1 MVRQAHRFQWRMLMG
16 DWRKKITISLRCW
29 WILFLS
35 VIFGLS
41 LCTCTSKKVADT
53 QKTGSIFVN
62 STPTGADIFLDHAAT
77 SKTTPDTL
85 FEVAVGDHIV
95 SVTKEDYLPDS
106 MVITVDENQ
115 MDTAEFVLLETSY
128 GSLKVSSNVDGATI
142 CIDKKPKAEVT
153 PHLFFNNVPVGTHI
167 ISIFK
172 EGYSNQN
179 PAKEVVSIA
188 TGDTVEL
195 YFTLSPAEIGK
206 AVGNITPDFE
216 LQDADEIWHRLYA
229 YRGFVSII
237 NFWAEDCTNCMK
249 ELPHLQDIYDE
260 YLSDTLIIFGI
271 NYGGNFGQEGFDVIR
286 RIRDEKELDFILL
299 KGVGT
304 DVKSDYQV
312 TGTPVTIIL
321 DRGGKIYFYADV
333 WGSSLPGKLRQKLDE
348 LFDK

>member
-1 MVRQAHRFQWRMLMG
+1 VG
-16 DWRKKITISLRCW
+16 DHIVSVTKQGYFSSPNSRVIT
-29 WILFLS
+29 
-35 VIFGLS
+35 VIENQ
-41 LCTCTSKKVADT
+41 TSTAEFDLV
-53 QKTGSIFVN
+53 QKAGSIFVN

-179 PAKEVVSIA
+179 PAKEVVNIA
-188 TGDTVEL
+188 TGDTVEVH
-195 YFTLSPAEIGK
+195 FTLNPAEVGK
-206 AVGNITPDFE
+206 VIGNITPDFD
-216 LQDADEIWHRLYA
+216 LQDDLLLPHRLYA
-229 YRGFVSII
+229 YRGFVTII
-237 NFWAEDCTNCMK
+237 NFWAEDCPNCMK
-249 ELPHLQDIYDE
+249 ELPHLQDIYEE

-271 NYGGNFGQEGFDVIR
+271 NYGGSFGQEGLDVIR
-286 RIRDEKELDFILL
+286 RIRDELQLKFTLL
-299 KGVGT
+299 KGAGT
-304 DVKSDYQV
+304 DVKSDYDV
-312 TGTPVTIIL
+312 TSTPVTIIL
-321 DRGGKIYFYADV
+321 DREGKIHFYAV
-333 WGSSLPGKLRQKLDE
+333 GFVSWWLPGKLREELDE
-348 LFDK
+348 LFGK